1 MTETRYEGYKEGFRE
16 GFREGLREKSGNEIR
31 EELKKELEE
40 EVRQELR
47 DELVDEVKA
56 ELREKLCQ
64 ECKDGCLRE
73 YLDNFK
79 KNFVEGFKE
88 EYPKGLIKG
97 RLEILSKVAADGLIS
112 IADAAKEAGMTEA
125 EFCAA
130 TGATPAPES
139 APTTPQAPAADAA
152 AEKAPDA
159 TPDDNA
165 NTNATD
171 EGASCEETPCDAA
184 SLETAKNEAFV
195 EGETLGIEEGVLRT
209 LRLLVVDGALTIADA
224 ADIAGATIAEF
235 ELRAT
240 SSPSQWTSEYEQ
252 ALKSIAEGRGLAASN
267 SATATLREI
276 MAQARSGGIVQ
287 GLQRVLTT
295 LVAAERITPH
305 DAERY
310 GEEFL
315 AEYSSLHNGATS

>member
-31 EELKKELEE
+31 EELRKELEE

-56 ELREKLCQ
+56 ELREELYQ
-64 ECKDGCLRE
+64 ECKDGRLRE
-73 YLDNFK
+73 YLDDFQK
-79 KNFVEGFKE
+79 GFVEGFKE
-88 EYPKGLIKG
+88 EYPKGIRKG
-97 RLEILSKVAADGLIS
+97 ELEILSKLAADGRIS
-112 IADAAKEAGMTEA
+112 IADAAKEARMTEA
-125 EFCAA
+125 EFCTAI
-130 TGATPAPES
+130 GMTPAPQS

-159 TPDDNA
+159 TPDDGA
-165 NTNATD
+165 NTTAED
-171 EGASCEETPCDAA
+171 APCEETPCDGA

-224 ADIAGATIAEF
+224 ADIAGVTIAEF
-235 ELRAT
+235 DLRAT

-252 ALKSIAEGRGLAASN
+252 ALKLIAERRGLAASS
-267 SATATLREI
+267 SATATLQKL
-276 MAQARSGGIVQ
+276 MAQARSGGLVQ

-305 DAERY
+305 NAERY

-315 AEYSSLHNGATS
+315 AEYASFSVGGANS